1 MHQYEG
7 PISKRMKMVKF
18 PRTTHLEGSGIQ
30 ADDDPN
36 VTHDRD
42 LSEMAGVVWM
52 LTEKLDGANVGLS
65 FDGAGE
71 LRLQSR
77 GHWLD
82 VDGNP
87 PRERH
92 FNDLKTW
99 ARMHAGALLERL
111 EDRFTVYG
119 EWMGALHT
127 QFYDA
132 LPSLFIEFDVLD
144 RRDMRWLTAR
154 ERDALLAGLPLPCA
168 PTLHTGAFPDLATR
182 ERMIGPS
189 HFRSVDWREN
199 LERMVARSDA
209 RLDVVL
215 KQIEVGDSEGLY
227 AKAEGADGVR
237 ARFKH
242 VRSGFVQTIA
252 SDTHWQSRPIIRN
265 ACAPGI
271 DFLDPGGVP
280 PRVNSYAR
288 AAT

>member
-7 PISKRMKMVKF
+7 PISKRMKMIKF

-36 VTHDRD
+36 AAHDRD
-42 LSEMAGVVWM
+42 LSEMTGVVWT
-52 LTEKLDGANVGLS
+52 LTEKLDGANAGLS

-71 LRLQSR
+71 LHLQSR

-82 VDGNP
+82 VTGCP

-144 RRDMRWLTAR
+144 RRDMRWLAAR
-154 ERDALLAGLPLPCA
+154 ERDALLAGLPLPSA

-189 HFRSVDWREN
+189 HYRSVDWRES
-199 LERMVARSDA
+199 LDRMVARSDA
-209 RLDVVL
+209 RFDVVL
-215 KQIEVGDSEGLY
+215 KQIEVSDSEGLY

-271 DFLDPGGVP
+271 DFLDPAGVP
-280 PRVNSYAR
+280 PRVNSYVR
-288 AAT
+288 AVT